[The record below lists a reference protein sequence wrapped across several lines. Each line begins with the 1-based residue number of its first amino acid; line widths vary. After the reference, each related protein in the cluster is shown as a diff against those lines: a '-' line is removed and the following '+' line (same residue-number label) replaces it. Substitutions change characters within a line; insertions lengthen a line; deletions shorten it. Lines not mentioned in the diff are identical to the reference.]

1 MNKICIRN
9 QCNNPS
15 IYRGKYCEEH
25 RSHKKKTNNERDLR
39 MRLEEQ
45 RFEELIKISLEEEK
59 KRLKDED
66 TLRILQNRELL
77 EEQRKEYEKCEK
89 IDKETFQNQR
99 MEERKQK
106 EEELRIKEDEDMKKI
121 LKISEM
127 ESKTQKYHD
136 ILNQIFLNNNDQDMF
151 RIKVQIKNK
160 QNILQFL
167 YYHTCEDIYN
177 YIDVLLYEN
186 NIHATE
192 GFELIHYPN
201 HVMSRNTDQISSI
214 GLAHNSVLVIKFL

>member
-1 MNKICIRN
+1 
-9 QCNNPS
+9 
-15 IYRGKYCEEH
+15 
-25 RSHKKKTNNERDLR
+25 
-39 MRLEEQ
+39 
-45 RFEELIKISLEEEK
+45 
-59 KRLKDED
+59 
-66 TLRILQNRELL
+66 
-77 EEQRKEYEKCEK
+77 
-89 IDKETFQNQR
+89 
-99 MEERKQK
+99 
-106 EEELRIKEDEDMKKI
+106 
-121 LKISEM
+121 
-127 ESKTQKYHD
+127 
-136 ILNQIFLNNNDQDMF
+136 MF